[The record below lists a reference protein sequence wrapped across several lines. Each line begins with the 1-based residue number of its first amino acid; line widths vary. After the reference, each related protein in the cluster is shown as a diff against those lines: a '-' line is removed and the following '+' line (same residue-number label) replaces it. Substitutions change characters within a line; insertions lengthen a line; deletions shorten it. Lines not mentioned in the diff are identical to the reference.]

1 VARPQAGSPRSL
13 LKLPKNLIKISARTT
28 FLESKRNFFI
38 KHMLIFWI
46 LIFIL
51 SLVLLVKSADWFVES
66 SEKIGLAL
74 KISPFII
81 GVTIVSIGT
90 SFPELA
96 SSIAAVLKG
105 ASEIVAAN
113 VIGSNIAN
121 ILLVVGLSAVAARTL
136 LVKRSLIDL
145 DAPFLAAATGLFI
158 FIVWDG
164 KIVFGEGILLLLAFM
179 VYFLY
184 TIFQRREEIITPELM
199 EVLPGGMEIKVLP
212 SRVERRRKEIK
223 EKSTKLNFKV
233 FLFLILGIIG
243 LIIGANYTIESVLK
257 ISEFLKIPTALI
269 AITAIAVGTSLP
281 ELVVSVRAAIKKKYE
296 IALGN
301 IFGSN
306 VFNVLIVAGIPAL
319 IKPLAIDS
327 LTFLVGLPFL
337 VIATLLFIISGISRR
352 IHIWEGA
359 MYLLI
364 YILFIVKLLNLF

>member
-1 VARPQAGSPRSL
+1 
-13 LKLPKNLIKISARTT
+13 
-28 FLESKRNFFI
+28 
-38 KHMLIFWI
+38 MLIFWI

-51 SLVLLVKSADWFVES
+51 SLALLVKSADWFVES

-105 ASEIVAAN
+105 ASEIVVAN

-121 ILLVVGLSAVAARTL
+121 ILLIVGLSAVMARIL

-145 DAPFLAAATGLFI
+145 DAPLLAAATGLFI
-158 FIVWDG
+158 FIMLDR
-164 KIVFGEGILLLLAFM
+164 KIVFGEGILLLLAFL

-184 TIFQRREEIITPELM
+184 TIFQRREEIITPELV
-199 EVLPGGMEIKVLP
+199 EVLPGGAEIKVLP
-212 SRVERRRKEIK
+212 SRAERRRKEIK
-223 EKSTKLNFKV
+223 EKPSKLNFRI

-243 LIIGANYTIESVLK
+243 LAIGANYTIESVLK
-257 ISEFLKIPTALI
+257 ISEFLKISTALI

>member
-1 VARPQAGSPRSL
+1 
-13 LKLPKNLIKISARTT
+13 
-28 FLESKRNFFI
+28 
-38 KHMLIFWI
+38 MLIFWI

-51 SLVLLVKSADWFVES
+51 SLALLVKSADWFVES

-105 ASEIVAAN
+105 ASEIVVAN

-121 ILLVVGLSAVAARTL
+121 ILLIVGLSAVMARIL

-145 DAPFLAAATGLFI
+145 DAPLLAAATGLFI
-158 FIVWDG
+158 FIMLDR

-184 TIFQRREEIITPELM
+184 TIFQRREEIITPELV

-212 SRVERRRKEIK
+212 SRVERRKKEIK
-223 EKSTKLNFKV
+223 EKPSKLNFRI

-243 LIIGANYTIESVLK
+243 LAIGANYTIESVLK
-257 ISEFLKIPTALI
+257 ISEFLKISTALI

-306 VFNVLIVAGIPAL
+306 VFNILIVAGIPAL
-319 IKPLAIDS
+319 IKPLAIDN

-337 VIATLLFIISGISRR
+337 VIATLLFVISGISRR